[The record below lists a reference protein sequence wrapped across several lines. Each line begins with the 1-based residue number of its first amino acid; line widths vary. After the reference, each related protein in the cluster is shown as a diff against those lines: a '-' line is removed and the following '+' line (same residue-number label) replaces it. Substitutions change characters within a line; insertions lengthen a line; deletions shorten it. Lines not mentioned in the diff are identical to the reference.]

1 MPKLLIITK
10 RFTMAIDFKKLLK
23 DLAIK
28 ITTGANDKP
37 IYTPIEAQKTSAG
50 DDLALK
56 DKLNQIDREYSISKI
71 QDIKLPE
78 SADLQKLEYQP
89 LSDSEIEE
97 LAKNSL
103 AEYYNLT
110 SRAIDQDAQSQKKD
124 LDDYKKQLYEAL
136 AQKEQTIE
144 QSFDQAKKDVAS
156 QALKRGLARSSI
168 ALAMEQEIDAQKAR
182 ELAQARNSYIEQA
195 AEIDY
200 KIADL
205 ETKKQ
210 AAMNDLDI
218 TYAAKL
224 AIQINDLKNERAEKI
239 KEVQKYNNE
248 LAKYQAEY
256 NIDRLKAEQDLTLGQ
271 YEILEKKTS
280 GMAGIEKELEQQKQQ
295 KKFEYLLDYLSGMPK
310 KEAIKEAENNP
321 LIRQSLDTYYYRK
334 LLNAL
339 EARSK

>member
-1 MPKLLIITK
+1 
-10 RFTMAIDFKKLLK
+10 MAIDFKKLLK

-28 ITTGANDKP
+28 ITTGTNDKP
-37 IYTPIEAQKTSAG
+37 IYPPTDVQKTSIG
-50 DDLALK
+50 DDMALK
-56 DKLNQIDREYSISKI
+56 DKLDKIDQEYSISEI

-78 SADLQKLEYQP
+78 SVDLEKLEYKA
-89 LSDSEIEE
+89 LSDSEIQE
-97 LAKNSL
+97 LAKHSL
-103 AEYYNLT
+103 ADYYNLT
-110 SRAIDQDAQSQKKD
+110 SRAIDQDTQSQKKD
-124 LDDYKKQLYEAL
+124 LDDYKKQLYDAL
-136 AQKEQTIE
+136 TQKEQNIE
-144 QSFDQAKKDVAS
+144 QSFDQAKKDVSS

-182 ELAQARNSYIEQA
+182 ELAQSRNAYIEQA
-195 AEIDY
+195 ARIDY
-200 KIADL
+200 EIADL

-218 TYAAKL
+218 SYAAKL

-256 NIDRLKAEQDLTLGQ
+256 NIDRQKAEQDLTLGQ
-271 YEILEKKTS
+271 YEILKNKTT
-280 GMAGIEKELEQQKQQ
+280 GIAEIEKELEQQKQQ
-295 KKFEYLLDYLSGMPK
+295 KKFEYLLDYLSGIPK
-310 KEAIKEAENNP
+310 KEAIKAAESNP

-339 EARSK
+339 EARTK